1 MAKFCLVSH
10 GEIWLSG
17 RGPAPCSESSKSRPS
32 ATSRS
37 VPLPPQLT
45 FTPQPAMPRPK
56 DVSRSDSAVELL
68 QMVHRGKRHVA
79 HAMNVTWTHL
89 SCYFSVL
96 KTHTIQRKCQ
106 SPLKRAARF
115 ANCVVELLGAKL

>member
-1 MAKFCLVSH
+1 
-10 GEIWLSG
+10 
-17 RGPAPCSESSKSRPS
+17 
-32 ATSRS
+32 
-37 VPLPPQLT
+37 
-45 FTPQPAMPRPK
+45 
-56 DVSRSDSAVELL
+56 
-68 QMVHRGKRHVA
+68 MVHRGKRHVA

-115 ANCVVELLGAKL
+115 ANCIVELLGAISKLWDRKKMSCAAEIELNFDESFADASSQVMHASV

>member
-1 MAKFCLVSH
+1 MLGVIEEQTICDEPKC
-10 GEIWLSG
+10 
-17 RGPAPCSESSKSRPS
+17 PS
-32 ATSRS
+32 AAAY
-37 VPLPPQLT
+37 PQLT